1 MLPAGRISPLLTPP
15 GLHGPHHILVTW
27 RCGLMVEGNRCRLSQ
42 DGFRAWQHG
51 VSLSSF
57 LMRAAYWTTSLS
69 LLAISVLQPCM
80 AEPSLREKVLEKMRA
95 SRPADLVVLE
105 TRELGGTS
113 LLGIF
118 AIQMD
123 SADPDLRRYK
133 LWRESPENLI
143 IATESVSCSRT
154 DPMRVTR
161 DKSAIYLQR
170 LNPGGLVTS
179 ANQENHLVW
188 WAACEPEHAAEDPS
202 VLTEKARSLGFST
215 LQVES
220 QEILRLPSQ

>member
-1 MLPAGRISPLLTPP
+1 
-15 GLHGPHHILVTW
+15 
-27 RCGLMVEGNRCRLSQ
+27 MVEGNRCRLSQ

-57 LMRAAYWTTSLS
+57 LMRAAYWMTSLS

-143 IATESVSCSRT
+143 IPTESVSCSRT

-179 ANQENHLVW
+179 ANRENHLVW
-188 WAACEPEHAAEDPS
+188 WAACEPELAGEDPS
-202 VLTEKARSLGFST
+202 ALTEKAKSLGFST

>member
-1 MLPAGRISPLLTPP
+1 
-15 GLHGPHHILVTW
+15 
-27 RCGLMVEGNRCRLSQ
+27 
-42 DGFRAWQHG
+42 
-51 VSLSSF
+51 
-57 LMRAAYWTTSLS
+57 MRAAYWKTSLS

-105 TRELGGTS
+105 TRELGGTF

-123 SADPDLRRYK
+123 STDPDLRRYK
-133 LWRESPENLI
+133 LWRESPENLVI
-143 IATESVSCSRT
+143 PTESVSCSRT

-179 ANQENHLVW
+179 ANRENHLVW
-188 WAACEPEHAAEDPS
+188 WAACEPDHAGRDPS
-202 VLTEKARSLGFST
+202 ALTEKAKALGFST
-215 LQVES
+215 LQKES
-220 QEILRLPSQ
+220 QEILRLPMQ

>member
-1 MLPAGRISPLLTPP
+1 
-15 GLHGPHHILVTW
+15 
-27 RCGLMVEGNRCRLSQ
+27 
-42 DGFRAWQHG
+42 
-51 VSLSSF
+51 
-57 LMRAAYWTTSLS
+57 MRAAYWMTSLS

-105 TRELGGTS
+105 TRDLGGTS

-123 SADPDLRRYK
+123 PADPDLRRYK

-143 IATESVSCSRT
+143 IPTESVSCSRT
-154 DPMRVTR
+154 DTMRVTR

-179 ANQENHLVW
+179 ANRENHLVW
-188 WAACEPEHAAEDPS
+188 WAACEPELAGEDPS
-202 VLTEKARSLGFST
+202 ALKEKAKSLGFST

-220 QEILRLPSQ
+220 QEIFLLPSQ